1 MRALLAVSRAIDGF
15 NRGIGRAAAW
25 LVLAAVLVSAVNA
38 IIRKAFDTSSNAW
51 LELQWYLFGATF
63 LLAASWTLAR
73 NEHVRIDVLSSRL
86 SRRTRAWVDLVCHVV
101 MLAPFALLMVYL
113 AGPYALLSFQQW
125 EGSTNAGGLV
135 VWPAKA
141 MILAGFVM
149 LTLQTVS
156 EIIKRIAVIAGAIDD
171 PHDEPSE
178 HQPVAPATAPGSAAP

>member
-15 NRGIGRAAAW
+15 NRVIGRAAAW

-38 IIRKAFDTSSNAW
+38 IVRKAFDTSSNAW

-101 MLAPFALLMVYL
+101 MLAPFAVLMVYL
-113 AGPYALLSFQQW
+113 ALPYALLSLQQW

-178 HQPVAPATAPGSAAP
+178 HQPAAPAAAQGSAAP